1 MRIDGLKNTDVKLLD
16 AMWAMDTIDELSA
29 FIAQQKPSVRKRI
42 MVLREMMVLAGI
54 DDNVTEAEDNN
65 MATEMLRN
73 IGIATR

>member
-1 MRIDGLKNTDVKLLD
+1 MRIDGLKNADVKLLD
-16 AMWAMDTIDELSA
+16 AMWAMDTIDELAA
-29 FIAQQKPSVRKRI
+29 FIAQQEPSVRKRI